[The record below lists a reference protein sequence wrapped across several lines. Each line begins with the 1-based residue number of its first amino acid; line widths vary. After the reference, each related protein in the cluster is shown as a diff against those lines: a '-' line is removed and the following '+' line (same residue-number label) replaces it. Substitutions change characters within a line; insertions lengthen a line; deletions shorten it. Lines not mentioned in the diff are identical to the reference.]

1 MKLLE
6 RERNTKTNMTRTK
19 YVHANAQMN
28 VIVLRSDVRAD
39 AECKKIQNLEII
51 FDSAEA
57 EACSNFNEGL
67 WTLFSAGSS

>member
-1 MKLLE
+1 MYMGDEFITRLLITRQMKLLE

-39 AECKKIQNLEII
+39 SECKKISNLLRI
-51 FDSAEA
+51 
-57 EACSNFNEGL
+57 
-67 WTLFSAGSS
+67 